1 MLLFEEAGMQP
12 LDWALLPFSRYF
24 DFSGRSSRAEYW
36 FFTALM
42 WLVSLLILLGQMAL
56 GEAVESVLT
65 VVNGLLGAVTLIP
78 SLAVCVR
85 RLHDINRSGL
95 EILKYLIGL
104 TVALVV
110 MSVAM
115 FGGAFLAGL
124 SALAVIIISIKF
136 LILMASE
143 GDRGP
148 NPYGPN
154 PYGLTY
160 GY

>member
-1 MLLFEEAGMQP
+1 MQP

-36 FFTALM
+36 YFTAFM
-42 WLVSLLILLGQMAL
+42 WFITLLILLMQQLL
-56 GEAVESVLT
+56 GEAVEGVLT
-65 VVNGLLGAVTLIP
+65 AVNGLFGLATFIP
-78 SLAVCVR
+78 SIAVAVR
-85 RLHDINRSGL
+85 RLHDINRSGFVL
-95 EILKYLIGL
+95 LTYSIGMAVLVVLISAAMVFGTFVAGL
-104 TVALVV
+104 LVLGAVAL
-110 MSVAM
+110 
-115 FGGAFLAGL
+115 G
-124 SALAVIIISIKF
+124 IKF
-136 LILMASE
+136 LVLMVTE

>member
-1 MLLFEEAGMQP
+1 MQP

-36 FFTALM
+36 FFTAFI
-42 WLVSLLILLGQMAL
+42 WFVSLLILAAQQLL

-65 VVNGLLGAVTLIP
+65 VVNGLFGLVTFVP
-78 SLAVCVR
+78 SLAVAVR

-95 EILKYLIGL
+95 VLLKYIIAATVVGVLMPAAMLTGSFGAGL
-104 TVALVV
+104 LLLAAVVVAL
-110 MSVAM
+110 
-115 FGGAFLAGL
+115 
-124 SALAVIIISIKF
+124 KF
-136 LILMASE
+136 LMLMVSE
-143 GDRGP
+143 GDPGP

-160 GY
+160 GF

>member
-1 MLLFEEAGMQP
+1 MQP

-36 FFTALM
+36 YFTAFM
-42 WLVSLLILLGQMAL
+42 WFISLLILLGQMAL

-65 VVNGLLGAVTLIP
+65 VVNGLLGLFTLIP
-78 SLAVCVR
+78 SLAVAVR
-85 RLHDINRSGL
+85 RLHDINLSGL
-95 EILKYLIGL
+95 VILKYLVGI
-104 TVALVV
+104 TVGIVV
-110 MSVAM
+110 MSVAA
-115 FGGAFLAGL
+115 FGGAFVAGL
-124 SALAVIIISIKF
+124 SALVLIVICVKF
-136 LILMASE
+136 LILMATE

-148 NPYGPN
+148 NPYGAN

>member
-1 MLLFEEAGMQP
+1 MRWGKAMQP
-12 LDWALLPFSRYF
+12 LDWALLPFNRYF

-36 FFTALM
+36 FFTAFI
-42 WLVSLLILLGQMAL
+42 WFVSLLIVAAQQIL

-65 VVNGLLGAVTLIP
+65 IVNGLLGLVTFIP
-78 SLAVCVR
+78 SLAVAVR

-95 EILKYLIGL
+95 VLLKYIIAATIIAVLMPAGMYFGGFGGGLLLLAAVVLALKYLI
-104 TVALVV
+104 
-110 MSVAM
+110 
-115 FGGAFLAGL
+115 
-124 SALAVIIISIKF
+124 
-136 LILMASE
+136 LMVSE
-143 GDRGP
+143 GDPGP